1 MIFKGYLFG
10 ALYGLFCLALA
21 ALLYKLGVEK
31 KITRKVVH
39 ILVGFEWVILNHFM
53 SASVHFLAVCVL
65 FTALLIL
72 THRKNL
78 LPMISSDGDN
88 APGTVYYGIAMTIM
102 ATVSLFVPDMIV
114 PFGIGVFCTS
124 LGDGLAG
131 LMGQLMSGPRN
142 AKIYGNKT
150 IYGTLYNFIVS
161 SIVVGCFNS
170 LFSLGMSMW
179 HVIAVAAFSTILEL
193 FTGRGLDN
201 ISITLGTALLSFS
214 LINYP
219 GAENYLA
226 PILLTPLIIA
236 LAYKKKALT
245 ISGIVAALLID
256 ILISL
261 ALGNGGFL
269 LLLSFFVIG
278 IGVDKVKKKYKKIGQ
293 SEKEPLEKRGDCR
306 DHVQVLANGIVAT
319 ICASLFAITNNRIF
333 VIAFAASLAE
343 ALADTVA
350 SGIGVMNPK
359 AYDVFRMKPCKPGIS
374 GGMSVLG
381 TASSFV
387 AACIMGNIG
396 FCFGLIRGREV
407 LVVSAA
413 AFLGGVFDSF
423 LGSLVQVKYRCV
435 KCDELTER
443 EVHCGE
449 PTVHYS
455 GLKLMSNDIVNLL
468 GTAFSAIFAAILSFI
483 I

>member
-10 ALYGLFCLALA
+10 AFYGMVCLTLS

-53 SASVHFLAVCVL
+53 GPSVHFLAVCVL
-65 FTALLIL
+65 FTLLLIL

-102 ATVSLFVPDMIV
+102 ATITLFVPKMIV

-131 LMGQLMSGPRN
+131 LMGQLMTGPRN

-150 IYGTLYNFIVS
+150 IYGTLYNVIVS
-161 SIVVGCFNS
+161 SIVVGCFNAK
-170 LFSLGMSMW
+170 FNLGMSMW
-179 HVIAVAAFSTILEL
+179 HVVSVIAFSVILEL

-201 ISITLGTALLSFS
+201 ISITLGTAFLSYA

-219 GAENYLA
+219 VAENYLA
-226 PILLTPLIIA
+226 PILLTPVIIA
-236 LAYKKKALT
+236 FAHKKNALT
-245 ISGIVAALLID
+245 MGGILAAFVVDVIISVT
-256 ILISL
+256 
-261 ALGNGGFL
+261 LGNGGFVL
-269 LLLSFFVIG
+269 LLAFFAFGVI
-278 IGVDKVKKKYKKIGQ
+278 IDKVKKKYKKSRQ
-293 SEKEPLEKRGDCR
+293 NKKEPTEKRGDCR
-306 DHVQVLANGIVAT
+306 DQVQVLANSLVAT
-319 ICASLFAITNNRIF
+319 ICAILFSITHNRIF
-333 VIAFAASLAE
+333 IIAFAASLAE

-350 SGIGVMNPK
+350 SGIGVLNPK
-359 AYDVFRMKPCKPGIS
+359 AYDLFRMRSCKPGIS
-374 GGMSVLG
+374 GGMSILG

-387 AACIMGNIG
+387 AALLMAIIANLLGLVLSNEVVIIMI
-396 FCFGLIRGREV
+396 C
-407 LVVSAA
+407 

-435 KCDELTER
+435 VCGELIER
-443 EVHCGE
+443 EEHCGT
-449 PTVHYS
+449 PTVHHS
-455 GLKLMSNDIVNLL
+455 GIKVMSNDLVNLL
-468 GTAFSAIFAAILSFI
+468 GTAFSAILAIILFLI
-483 I
+483 

>member
-1 MIFKGYLFG
+1 MIFKGYLFA
-10 ALYGLFCLALA
+10 ALYGILCLALA

-39 ILVGFEWVILNHFM
+39 ILVGFEWIILNHFM
-53 SASVHFLAVCVL
+53 GPSVHFLVVCVL
-65 FTALLIL
+65 FTLLLAL

-88 APGTVYYGIAMTIM
+88 SPGTVYYGVAMTIM
-102 ATVSLFVPDMIV
+102 ATITLFVPSMIV

-124 LGDGLAG
+124 FGDGLAG

-150 IYGTLYNFIVS
+150 IYGTLYNVVVS

-170 LFSLGMSMW
+170 IFNLGMSMW
-179 HVIAVAAFSTILEL
+179 HVLAVVTFSTILEL

-201 ISITLGTALLSFS
+201 ITITLGASFLSYA

-226 PILLTPLIIA
+226 PILLTPVIIVFA
-236 LAYKKKALT
+236 NKKKALT
-245 ISGIVAALLID
+245 VGGILAALAVD
-256 ILISL
+256 IIISI

-269 LLLSFFVIG
+269 LLLAFFAFG
-278 IGVDKVKKKYKKIGQ
+278 IITDKVKKKYKKSRQ
-293 SEKEPLEKRGDCR
+293 NKKDSVEKRGDCR
-306 DHVQVLANGIVAT
+306 DQVQVLANSLVAT
-319 ICASLFAITNNRIF
+319 VCAILFGVTHNRIF

-350 SGIGVMNPK
+350 SGIGVLNPK
-359 AYDVFRMKPCKPGIS
+359 AYDLFRMKPCKPGIS

-381 TASSFV
+381 TLSSLI
-387 AACIMGNIG
+387 AAFLMALFAYLLRLVGSREIVLIML
-396 FCFGLIRGREV
+396 C
-407 LVVSAA
+407 
-413 AFLGGVFDSF
+413 AFLGGIFDSF
-423 LGSLVQVKYRCV
+423 LGSLLQVKY
-435 KCDELTER
+435 KCTVCGELIEK
-443 EVHCGE
+443 EEHCGK
-449 PTVHYS
+449 PTTHHS
-455 GLKLMSNDIVNLL
+455 GLKVMSNDLVNLL
-468 GTAFSAIFAAILSFI
+468 GTAFSAILALIFVI
-483 I
+483 

>member
-1 MIFKGYLFG
+1 MIFKGYLFA
-10 ALYGLFCLALA
+10 ALYGLCCLALA

-39 ILVGFEWVILNHFM
+39 ILVGFEWVILNRFM
-53 SASVHFLAVCVL
+53 GPSIHFLAVCIF
-65 FTALLIL
+65 FTLLLAL

-102 ATVSLFVPDMIV
+102 ATITLFVPKMIV

-150 IYGTLYNFIVS
+150 IYGTLYNVIVS
-161 SIVVGCFNS
+161 SIVVGCFNAK
-170 LFSLGMSMW
+170 FNLGMSMW
-179 HVIAVAAFSTILEL
+179 HVVSVIAFSVILEL

-201 ISITLGTALLSFS
+201 ISITLGTAFLSYA

-219 GAENYLA
+219 VAESYLA
-226 PILLTPLIIA
+226 PIILTPLIIA
-236 LAYKKKALT
+236 FAHKKKALT
-245 ISGIVAALLID
+245 IGGIIAAFVVD
-256 ILISL
+256 IIISVT
-261 ALGNGGFL
+261 LGNSGFL
-269 LLLSFFVIG
+269 LLLAFFAFG
-278 IGVDKVKKKYKKIGQ
+278 IITDKVKKKHKKARQ
-293 SEKEPLEKRGDCR
+293 NKKEPTEKRGDCR
-306 DHVQVLANGIVAT
+306 DQVQVLANSLVAT
-319 ICASLFAITNNRIF
+319 ICAVLFGITQNRIF

-350 SGIGVMNPK
+350 SGIGVLNPK
-359 AYDVFRMKPCKPGIS
+359 AYDLFRMKPCKPGIS
-374 GGMSVLG
+374 GGMSVPGTLSSLFAALLMAVFAYLLG
-381 TASSFV
+381 LV
-387 AACIMGNIG
+387 GGDEIVLIMI
-396 FCFGLIRGREV
+396 C
-407 LVVSAA
+407 

-423 LGSLVQVKYRCV
+423 LGSLLQVKY
-435 KCDELTER
+435 KCTVCGELTER
-443 EVHCGE
+443 EEHCGK
-449 PTVHYS
+449 TAVHHS
-455 GLKLMSNDIVNLL
+455 GLKFMSNDLVNLL
-468 GTAFSAIFAAILSFI
+468 GTAFSAILVLIFI